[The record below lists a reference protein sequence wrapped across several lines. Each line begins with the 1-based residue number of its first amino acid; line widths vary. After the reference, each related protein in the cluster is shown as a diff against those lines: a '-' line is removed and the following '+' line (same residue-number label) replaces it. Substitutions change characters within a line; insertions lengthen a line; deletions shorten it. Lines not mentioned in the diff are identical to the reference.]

1 MKQEQPDWLN
11 VSRETFQRLQDF
23 AELVKKWNPAIN
35 LVSKSSLAD
44 LWSRHILDSCQVY
57 QQAAVAGGSWVDLG
71 SGGGFPGLVVAIL
84 RLESD
89 PELRVTLVE
98 VDRRKSVFLSQAA
111 RQLDLKV
118 DVISER
124 IEAIAPLGA
133 NVLTARALAPLDQLC
148 GFAHK
153 MLIPEGV
160 ALFQKGATFQAEL
173 DEAKKS
179 WAFEVE
185 VVASKVDPSAV
196 ILKMEGFRH
205 V

>member
-1 MKQEQPDWLN
+1 MQVEPDWLN

-35 LVSKSSLAD
+35 LVSKSSLSN

-57 QQAAVAGGSWVDLG
+57 RLAPVEGGTWVDLG

-89 PELRVTLVE
+89 PDLRVTLVE
-98 VDRRKSVFLSQAA
+98 VDRRKSVFLAQAA
-111 RQLDLKV
+111 RQLDLKI

-124 IEAIAPLGA
+124 IEAIGPLGA
-133 NVLTARALAPLDQLC
+133 NILSARALAPLGQLC
-148 GFAHK
+148 AHAHK
-153 MLIPEGV
+153 MLAPEGV
-160 ALFQKGATFQAEL
+160 ALFQKGATFHAEL
-173 DEAKKS
+173 DEAKKT
-179 WAFEVE
+179 WAFDLE
-185 VVASKVDPSAV
+185 VVTSKVDPTAV